1 MGSIRWLPQPGPQ
14 LKAIEADWCD
24 ELFFGGARG
33 GGKSDFLLGDYLED
47 IDLGDKWRGI
57 IFRKTYNEL
66 EELQIRARELFPAYG
81 GEYKSNSSASHPFTN
96 CWYFPGGATLKM
108 RYLEHERDADG
119 YQGHQY
125 CVAVGTRILMADGSP
140 KNIEDICAGDYVATL
155 EGAKMV
161 TATVKPYA
169 APCVQMIGDGVSQV
183 HPVWHPVLTAS
194 GWQSY
199 ASVLGIDS
207 TEFAKKF
214 QATSQHPCVNLTVK
228 RAVSVPWLGT
238 ECREPKSSQGACS
251 KHVSSDVKRRGFLRL
266 ALRCIAGLLPVLLK
280 PQRTLDCCP
289 SCATCDVLR
298 GAQNGLKQALG
309 FLGRC
314 FDGFRL
320 NDEQP
325 RGLSDSD
332 QDVPPSLG
340 GAASHNRASCRLDV
354 LDNIPLHIRQH
365 EHGYQHPYALSEV
378 STEWES
384 SLAACKLSF
393 VGERLVADITVQDAN
408 HYITHDQGTINKNT
422 WIGFDELTNHATPYG
437 YNKLKACLRNPFG
450 IHGRIRASGNP
461 GGKGHIWV
469 KARFIDQMPPYTPFD
484 DPETGLTRMFIPS
497 KVTDNK
503 YLRDNKQYIALLK
516 SSGSVELVKAW
527 LDGDWDVVAGAFF
540 DCWDRAKH
548 VIRPFAIP
556 RDWQRFR
563 SFDWGSSR
571 PFSVGWWAIADGSTD
586 HPRGAIIRYREWYGA
601 SEPNVGLKLTAE
613 DVARGIVKRSGAETF
628 AYSVADPSCW
638 KVDGG
643 PSIAERMLKEGVL
656 WRRADNQRI
665 NGWDQMRGRFVG
677 MDDQPMIYTFD
688 TCVDSIR
695 TIPLLQHDET
705 HPEDIDT
712 DMEDHAADDW
722 RYACMSRPWIKPVE
736 KPAPA
741 RYETDLTIS
750 EIIRRRTMQRL
761 GE

>member
-1 MGSIRWLPQPGPQ
+1 MDSTNRWLPQPGPQ

-125 CVAVGTRILMADGSP
+125 
-140 KNIEDICAGDYVATL
+140 
-155 EGAKMV
+155 
-161 TATVKPYA
+161 
-169 APCVQMIGDGVSQV
+169 
-183 HPVWHPVLTAS
+183 
-194 GWQSY
+194 
-199 ASVLGIDS
+199 
-207 TEFAKKF
+207 
-214 QATSQHPCVNLTVK
+214 
-228 RAVSVPWLGT
+228 
-238 ECREPKSSQGACS
+238 
-251 KHVSSDVKRRGFLRL
+251 
-266 ALRCIAGLLPVLLK
+266 
-280 PQRTLDCCP
+280 
-289 SCATCDVLR
+289 
-298 GAQNGLKQALG
+298 
-309 FLGRC
+309 
-314 FDGFRL
+314 
-320 NDEQP
+320 
-325 RGLSDSD
+325 
-332 QDVPPSLG
+332 
-340 GAASHNRASCRLDV
+340 
-354 LDNIPLHIRQH
+354 
-365 EHGYQHPYALSEV
+365 
-378 STEWES
+378 
-384 SLAACKLSF
+384 
-393 VGERLVADITVQDAN
+393 
-408 HYITHDQGTINKNT
+408 T

-437 YNKLKACLRNPFG
+437 YNKLKACLRNASG
-450 IHGRIRASGNP
+450 LHGRIRASGNP

-469 KARFIDQMPPYTPFD
+469 KARFIDIAPPYTPYD

-556 RDWQRFR
+556 KDWQRFR

-613 DVARGIVKRSGAETF
+613 EVAQGIVKRTGSETI

-643 PSIAERMLKEGVL
+643 PSIAERMLKEKVL

-677 MDDQPMIYTFD
+677 MDGQPMIYTFD

-736 KPAPA
+736 KPTPA
-741 RYETDLTIS
+741 RYETDLTIN
-750 EIIRRRTMQRL
+750 EIIKRRTMQRL